1 MVQGIDLVIR
11 TIATYGASWA
21 LGCAEVSRPVREALG
36 KLPHTKWLMKLIC
49 CPACTGFHIG
59 FWPAL
64 VTEGFP
70 QALVMGFYS
79 CGANFLIGR
88 LSGVIK

>member
-1 MVQGIDLVIR
+1 
-11 TIATYGASWA
+11 
-21 LGCAEVSRPVREALG
+21 
-36 KLPHTKWLMKLIC
+36 MKLIC